1 MVFGGERAGLKNK
14 DLLKCT
20 HVCRFDVNPAY
31 SSLNLSHAVQLVVHA
46 LRTKLSSQYNVFSEV
61 KFDITKSRNTN
72 NLNFRKSGITQKKI
86 LDLKKSFLEL
96 SSKIG
101 LIKQDK
107 QGRIEDKISRIL
119 VASDLSENDFKLLHS
134 FFALIKKKLKEKS

>member
-1 MVFGGERAGLKNK
+1 M
-14 DLLKCT
+14 
-20 HVCRFDVNPAY
+20 
-31 SSLNLSHAVQLVVHA
+31 
-46 LRTKLSSQYNVFSEV
+46 
-61 KFDITKSRNTN
+61 KSRNTN

-119 VASDLSENDFKLLHS
+119 IASDLTENDFKLLHS

>member
-1 MVFGGERAGLKNK
+1 MLLSFQDGLN
-14 DLLKCT
+14 
-20 HVCRFDVNPAY
+20 
-31 SSLNLSHAVQLVVHA
+31 
-46 LRTKLSSQYNVFSEV
+46 
-61 KFDITKSRNTN
+61 
-72 NLNFRKSGITQKKI
+72 QKKI

-119 VASDLSENDFKLLHS
+119 IASDLTENDFKLLHS

>member
-1 MVFGGERAGLKNK
+1 MTG
-14 DLLKCT
+14 
-20 HVCRFDVNPAY
+20 
-31 SSLNLSHAVQLVVHA
+31 Q
-46 LRTKLSSQYNVFSEV
+46 
-61 KFDITKSRNTN
+61 
-72 NLNFRKSGITQKKI
+72 KI

-119 VASDLSENDFKLLHS
+119 IASDLTENDFKLLHS
-134 FFALIKKKLKEKS
+134 FFALIKKKLKEKF